1 METILEMKNSNLFDK
16 QRKKQR
22 AKQGNE
28 SYDEILN
35 AIKTDEEAWI
45 KREEKKLKF
54 IKKHKLKLFLFICL
68 IDIPIILISFLTS
81 PETFEKWLILL
92 GFFATLFSLQLESL
106 KEHPSQNDS
115 TINRIALLRTTG
127 IFITNIIIF
136 IISLIM

>member
-54 IKKHKLKLFLFICL
+54 IKKHKYERYV
-68 IDIPIILISFLTS
+68 S
-81 PETFEKWLILL
+81 
-92 GFFATLFSLQLESL
+92 TLFVIS
-106 KEHPSQNDS
+106 
-115 TINRIALLRTTG
+115 IALVIVTL
-127 IFITNIIIF
+127 
-136 IISLIM
+136 